1 VNETSKRPDHQG
13 ISTEIRPG
21 SDWFAGTPSSIK
33 KKEDKERKLMEEIKS
48 AREDEKLRIDARS
61 EQRERQ
67 QKLTDAGNQSKHSIA
82 QQRAKEKA
90 QHQED
95 IEIAERKKWAEK
107 DRTRREEAERRK
119 NDPKYLATLAE
130 RRRKDDERMAKVVV
144 EVKVRRTKKPIQ
156 IVAAR

>member
-1 VNETSKRPDHQG
+1 
-13 ISTEIRPG
+13 
-21 SDWFAGTPSSIK
+21 
-33 KKEDKERKLMEEIKS
+33 MEEIKS